1 MKIQEDKWLSE
12 IFSHPVFKIA
22 AATEAAAAPKPYA
35 TVIRDELARHSQ
47 AQTVAMYYAK
57 VDAREVEIVQALGAA
72 GLYVVDVNVVFG
84 NKASAFVESGAKAS
98 DELSIAEIRPEEHEE
113 VLYIAENSFRYSRFH
128 LDPGVSLEIAN
139 RIKRDWIANYIRGH
153 RGDHLFAASLDGHAV
168 GFLAALRSETE
179 YGRTATIDLVG
190 VHPDFQKRGIGGAL
204 TAAFIDY
211 YRDSCEWLQVGTQV
225 ANIPSMKLYQRMG
238 FYISGAQYVMH
249 MHVQNR

>member
-1 MKIQEDKWLSE
+1 MKIQEDKWLSD
-12 IFSHPVFKIA
+12 IFGHPVFKIA
-22 AATEAAAAPKPYA
+22 AAREAATSKPNA
-35 TVIRDELARHSQ
+35 SVMREELARHTQ
-47 AQTVAMYYAK
+47 AQTAAMYYTK
-57 VDAREVEIVQALGAA
+57 VDAREVEIVQALGAS

-84 NKASAFVESGAKAS
+84 NKADAFVESGAES
-98 DELSIAEIRPEEHEE
+98 LELSVAEIRPEEHEE

-153 RGDHLFAASLDGHAV
+153 RGDHLFAASLDGRAV
-168 GFLAALRSETE
+168 GFLAAIRSETE

-190 VHPDFQKRGIGGAL
+190 VHPDFQKRGIGSAL

-211 YRDSCEWLQVGTQV
+211 YRDSCDWLQVGTQV